1 VAVRA
6 AGVNPIDWKRRSG
19 LTPPGQ
25 PVTGFPVVFGNEVA
39 GVVTRVGD
47 GVTGWAPGDE
57 VLGNPL
63 DGGYAEYALLP
74 AATAAHKPATLPFV
88 VAATLPVA
96 AATACD
102 ALHQLAL
109 PPGAVLLIT
118 GVAGGVGTFAAQLAR
133 HRGVTVLGTAA
144 DSRRDYAESL
154 GARHVGRDPATLAD
168 RVAAVAP
175 DGPDAVLDLA
185 GGPLLEA
192 AAALLAGRG
201 KLVSAADR
209 AGVTRLGGAPVA
221 RRRGTAVLDL
231 AGGPLLEAAAALLA
245 GRGKLVSAADR
256 AGVTR
261 LGGAPVARRR
271 GTAVLD
277 EVAALAAEG
286 VLRPHVA
293 ASYPLGRAAEALRAA
308 EAGLAPGKTVITVT
322 P

>member
-1 VAVRA
+1 MPTAYAFTEHGGPEAEAFVELPRREPGPGRLEVAVRA

-209 AGVTRLGGAPVA
+209 AGVTRLGGV
-221 RRRGTAVLDL
+221 
-231 AGGPLLEAAAALLA
+231 
-245 GRGKLVSAADR
+245 
-256 AGVTR
+256 
-261 LGGAPVARRR
+261 PVARRR

>member
-1 VAVRA
+1 MPTAYAFTEHGGPEAEAFIDLPRREPGPGRLEVAVRA

-25 PVTGFPVVFGNEVA
+25 PITGFPVVFGNEVA
-39 GVVTRVGD
+39 GVVTRVGP
-47 GVTGWAPGDE
+47 GTPGWAPGDE

-88 VAATLPVA
+88 LAATLPVA

-109 PPGAVLLIT
+109 PPGAVLLVT

-133 HRGVTVLGTAA
+133 HHGITVLGTAA

-154 GARHVGRDPATLAD
+154 GARHVGRDPATLAE

-175 DGPDAVLDLA
+175 NGPDAVLDLA

-192 AAALLAGRG
+192 AAALLTDRG
-201 KLVSAADR
+201 GLVSAADR
-209 AGVTRLGGAPVA
+209 AGVTRLGGVPA
-221 RRRGTAVLDL
+221 
-231 AGGPLLEAAAALLA
+231 
-245 GRGKLVSAADR
+245 
-256 AGVTR
+256 
-261 LGGAPVARRR
+261 ARRR

-286 VLRPHVA
+286 VLRPHIA